1 MEIRRNGSCVPAR
14 RGDAQRRERTETK
27 RKGDRGHDGGQHL
40 GSLGGTGF
48 ADHGGIAAGYESL
61 AESIQTLIGIGP
73 LEKEPAEGAPQGEY
87 AHDNRTRETRL
98 RRSKEAYHTSSSDG
112 WLQTRGQF
120 TDDCS
125 RERTC
130 SLVKSKQEATG
141 SIDVCN
147 MKVASTFPWAVAPN
161 DDCGQTRQARVY
173 PKGVQ
178 AALRLL
184 RNHHRVRCDG
194 NARTERTVGS
204 DWSDAV
210 NHDPVHAEGRR
221 LYKSAATTCAA
232 QSISSLGDAASP

>member
-1 MEIRRNGSCVPAR
+1 MGPAFLR
-14 RGDAQRRERTETK
+14 VEGTHKEERER
-27 RKGDRGHDGGQHL
+27 RQRGRATVATMEENTSGHL
-40 GSLGGTGF
+40 VARALRTMAASLLDTSPWRSRSKPLS
-48 ADHGGIAAGYESL
+48 ESGL
-61 AESIQTLIGIGP
+61 SRRSRQKARPKENMHTTIGP
-73 LEKEPAEGAPQGEY
+73 GKPVYADLKRPITPAAATGGYKHVANSPMTAP
-87 AHDNRTRETRL
+87 
-98 RRSKEAYHTSSSDG
+98 
-112 WLQTRGQF
+112 
-120 TDDCS
+120 

-141 SIDVCN
+141 SIDLCN

-184 RNHHRVRCDG
+184 RNHHGVRCDG